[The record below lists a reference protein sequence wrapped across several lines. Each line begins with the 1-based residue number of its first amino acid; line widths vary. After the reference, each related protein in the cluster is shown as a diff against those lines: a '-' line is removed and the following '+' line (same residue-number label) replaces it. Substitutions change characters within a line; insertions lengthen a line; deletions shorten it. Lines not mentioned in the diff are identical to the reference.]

1 MPPNVL
7 KLATVLGAPYKR
19 ESIGLLSAYYG
30 PDSAEKTPSWMEF
43 DIFDIA
49 YRNAQRRA

>member
-1 MPPNVL
+1 ML
-7 KLATVLGAPYKR
+7 QGFITVGAWRAGSVY
-19 ESIGLLSAYYG
+19 GL
-30 PDSAEKTPSWMEF
+30 DSAEKPPSWMEF